1 MHDFT
6 YNRAKKLNTFY
17 RKIKSIQESQKSIN
31 MSEFAEVTECVICY
45 ESIGSKNCC
54 ITECGHQFCFKCI
67 ATSMQYNNACPY
79 CRASLVE
86 MPYGDDESDG
96 DDEEDSEDDESDEE
110 EEEEV
115 DEATPEEIAAALQEK
130 GFTMV
135 DLITC
140 ITGRCSKSRPA
151 NISAVDHMISTDN
164 RIWDIVNDLDA
175 EAKERGEMMN
185 EEIHSMAVALGTK
198 PTKTATA

>member
-1 MHDFT
+1 
-6 YNRAKKLNTFY
+6 
-17 RKIKSIQESQKSIN
+17 
-31 MSEFAEVTECVICY
+31 MSEFTEVAECVICY

-54 ITECGHQFCFKCI
+54 TTECGHQFCFKCI

-86 MPYGDDESDG
+86 MPEG
-96 DDEEDSEDDESDEE
+96 DDEEDDDEDSEYESDEE
-110 EEEEV
+110 EEMEEEEE
-115 DEATPEEIAAALQEK
+115 DEATPEEIVAALQEK
-130 GFTMV
+130 GLTMV

-140 ITGRCSKSRPA
+140 ITGRCSKSRPP
-151 NISAVDHMISTDN
+151 NVNAVDDTDSIVSIVN
-164 RIWDIVNDLDA
+164 SIWDIVNDLDA

-198 PTKTATA
+198 PTQPIAA

>member
-1 MHDFT
+1 
-6 YNRAKKLNTFY
+6 
-17 RKIKSIQESQKSIN
+17 

-45 ESIGSKNCC
+45 ENIGSKNCC
-54 ITECGHQFCFKCI
+54 TTECGHQFCFKCI

-86 MPYGDDESDG
+86 MPYGDD
-96 DDEEDSEDDESDEE
+96 DEYVAEDSESDEE
-110 EEEEV
+110 EEEESEEEEQ

-151 NISAVDHMISTDN
+151 DISAVDHMVSIDN
-164 RIWDIVNDLDA
+164 SIWDIVNDLDA
-175 EAKERGEMMN
+175 EAKERGDMMN
-185 EEIHSMAVALGTK
+185 EEIHSMAIALGTK

>member
-1 MHDFT
+1 
-6 YNRAKKLNTFY
+6 
-17 RKIKSIQESQKSIN
+17 

-86 MPYGDDESDG
+86 MPYGDDEEDD

-151 NISAVDHMISTDN
+151 DISAVDHMISIDN
-164 RIWDIVNDLDA
+164 RVWDIVNDLDS
-175 EAKERGEMMN
+175 EAKERGDMMN

>member
-1 MHDFT
+1 
-6 YNRAKKLNTFY
+6 
-17 RKIKSIQESQKSIN
+17 
-31 MSEFAEVTECVICY
+31 MSEFTECVICY

-54 ITECGHQFCFKCI
+54 TTECGHQFCFKCI

-86 MPYGDDESDG
+86 MPEGDDESD
-96 DDEEDSEDDESDEE
+96 DEESEE
-110 EEEEV
+110 EEE
-115 DEATPEEIAAALQEK
+115 DEATPEEIAAVLQEK
-130 GFTMV
+130 GITMV
-135 DLITC
+135 DLVALVTS
-140 ITGRCSKSRPA
+140 RYSKTIPPNVNA
-151 NISAVDHMISTDN
+151 TDHMVSIYNS
-164 RIWDIVNDLDA
+164 IWDVVHDLDA

>member
-1 MHDFT
+1 
-6 YNRAKKLNTFY
+6 
-17 RKIKSIQESQKSIN
+17 
-31 MSEFAEVTECVICY
+31 
-45 ESIGSKNCC
+45 
-54 ITECGHQFCFKCI
+54 
-67 ATSMQYNNACPY
+67 
-79 CRASLVE
+79 
-86 MPYGDDESDG
+86 MPEGDDE
-96 DDEEDSEDDESDEE
+96 SEDDESDDESDDEDEE
-110 EEEEV
+110 EEEE
-115 DEATPEEIAAALQEK
+115 DEATPEEIAAVLQEK

-151 NISAVDHMISTDN
+151 DISAVDHMISIDN
-164 RIWDIVNDLDA
+164 RVWDIVNDLDS

>member
-1 MHDFT
+1 
-6 YNRAKKLNTFY
+6 
-17 RKIKSIQESQKSIN
+17 
-31 MSEFAEVTECVICY
+31 
-45 ESIGSKNCC
+45 
-54 ITECGHQFCFKCI
+54 
-67 ATSMQYNNACPY
+67 
-79 CRASLVE
+79 

-151 NISAVDHMISTDN
+151 DISAVDQTYGFHR
-164 RIWDIVNDLDA
+164 RILDIVNDLDA
-175 EAKERGEMMN
+175 EAKERGDMMN
-185 EEIHSMAVALGTK
+185 EEIHSMAIALGTK

>member
-1 MHDFT
+1 
-6 YNRAKKLNTFY
+6 
-17 RKIKSIQESQKSIN
+17 

-45 ESIGSKNCC
+45 ESIGIKNCC
-54 ITECGHQFCFKCI
+54 TTTCGHQFCFTCI

-86 MPYGDDESDG
+86 MPFGDDESD
-96 DDEEDSEDDESDEE
+96 EDESDDEIEEDESEE
-110 EEEEV
+110 EEE
-115 DEATPEEIAAALQEK
+115 DEATPEEIAAVLQEK

-151 NISAVDHMISTDN
+151 NISAVDHMVSIDN

-185 EEIHSMAVALGTK
+185 EEIHSMAIALGTK
-198 PTKTATA
+198 PIVA

>member
-1 MHDFT
+1 
-6 YNRAKKLNTFY
+6 
-17 RKIKSIQESQKSIN
+17 
-31 MSEFAEVTECVICY
+31 MSEFTEVAECVICY

-54 ITECGHQFCFKCI
+54 TTECGHKFCFKCI
-67 ATSMQYNNACPY
+67 VTSMQYNNACPY

-86 MPYGDDESDG
+86 MPEGDDES
-96 DDEEDSEDDESDEE
+96 EEDEDDESDDEIEEDESEE
-110 EEEEV
+110 EEEE
-115 DEATPEEIAAALQEK
+115 DEATPEEIAATLQEK

-140 ITGRCSKSRPA
+140 ITGRCSKSKPA
-151 NISAVDHMISTDN
+151 NVSAVDHMVSIDN
-164 RIWDIVNDLDA
+164 RIWDIVNDLDS

-198 PTKTATA
+198 PIAA

>member
-1 MHDFT
+1 
-6 YNRAKKLNTFY
+6 
-17 RKIKSIQESQKSIN
+17 
-31 MSEFAEVTECVICY
+31 MSEFTEVAECVICY

-54 ITECGHQFCFKCI
+54 TTDCGHQFCFKCI

-86 MPYGDDESDG
+86 MPEG
-96 DDEEDSEDDESDEE
+96 DDEEDDDEDSEYESDEDEEMEE
-110 EEEEV
+110 EEE

-130 GFTMV
+130 GMTMV

-140 ITGRCSKSRPA
+140 ITGRCSKSRPP
-151 NISAVDHMISTDN
+151 NVNEVDHTVTIVNS
-164 RIWDIVNDLDA
+164 IWDIINDLDT

-185 EEIHSMAVALGTK
+185 EEIHSMAVALGTR
-198 PTKTATA
+198 PTKITSP

>member
-1 MHDFT
+1 
-6 YNRAKKLNTFY
+6 
-17 RKIKSIQESQKSIN
+17 

-67 ATSMQYNNACPY
+67 ATSMQCYNNNSCPY

-86 MPYGDDESDG
+86 MPEGDDESDG

-151 NISAVDHMISTDN
+151 DISAVDHMISIDN
-164 RIWDIVNDLDA
+164 RVWDIVNDLDS
-175 EAKERGEMMN
+175 EAKERGDMMN